1 MRTDDSSLPFLKG
14 SGHGKTLRIKRLLA
28 TQLKLFRLE
37 VIGQDHPLLARAGSL
52 LVFGPVLLVGYAFA
66 LAALVRLVAIRIGW
80 SVGLLVVGVAHLVV
94 ATWGMRRGRALAF
107 VQSYQ
112 VGIPECEAEEPPT
125 QRFKFDSAATR
136 PNIHPRGS
144 LKEPESDVEGPR
156 PAV

>member
-1 MRTDDSSLPFLKG
+1 MRTNDSSLPLSKG

-37 VIGQDHPLLARAGSL
+37 VIGQDHPVLARAGSL

-80 SVGLLVVGVAHLVV
+80 SVSLLVVGVAHLVV

-136 PNIHPRGS
+136 PNIHPLAS
-144 LKEPESDVEGPR
+144 LKEPASDVESPH